1 MGSEYGVVFT
11 KLTGTLRREEL
22 WDHRKQIQAHPDFR
36 TNLQQW
42 IDMRELTVVALSAK
56 DIARFAGS
64 ETVFSQGSRRAILVA
79 SDMQY
84 GLGRMFETYAPG
96 NFQLFREAQE
106 ACSFLGIHHGA
117 AAGSVRD
124 AGCSR
129 GTSDGSKKGGE

>member
-1 MGSEYGVVFT
+1 MPVELFIDGRVGVVFT

-42 IDMRELTVVALSAK
+42 IDMRELTVVALSAE

-64 ETVFSQGSRRAILVA
+64 TVFNQGSRRAILVA
-79 SDMQY
+79 SDLQY

-106 ACSFLGIHHGA
+106 ACSFLGIPTEPPPEA
-117 AAGSVRD
+117 FVTRVESRD
-124 AGCSR
+124 
-129 GTSDGSKKGGE
+129 E